1 MLKIK
6 ELIIP
11 FLLGGSIIAGVKF
24 TSENIHNPAV
34 AAILGAIPTGLIS
47 IYFISPN
54 KSTSYSHSYFY
65 LTIILPIS
73 VLIFYLLSIHTK
85 LNKNL
90 ILLISLIIWII
101 LASIKY
107 FLESHKQNI

>member
-1 MLKIK
+1 MLKFK

-24 TSENIHNPAV
+24 TSEHIHNPAV

-54 KSTSYSHSYFY
+54 KSISYAHNYFY
-65 LTIILPIS
+65 LTIILPVS

-85 LNKNL
+85 LDKNL
-90 ILLISLIIWII
+90 ILLISLIIWVIM
-101 LASIKY
+101 ASIKY
-107 FLESHKQNI
+107 FLQSLKQNN